1 MTEEQK
7 LMSALVVIDLQN
19 AIVDS
24 PLHDAERVLGTVAG
38 LINTARE
45 QGVPVLYVR
54 HEDRDDE
61 GMRAGSD
68 GWQIHDTVAPREG
81 EVIVEKQ
88 WGDAFAATDMRQK
101 LAKLGVGHL
110 YLTGA
115 ETDACVRA
123 THIGALAHGY
133 DVTLVADAH
142 SLWAERPGVSLNAE
156 QIITYHNE
164 VARFLAYPGASTKV
178 ATAAEVRFAKV
189 PEAAGA

>member
-7 LMSALVVIDLQN
+7 TLAALVVIDLQN
-19 AIVDS
+19 AIVDA
-24 PLHDAERVLGTVAG
+24 PLYEAERVLSNVAS
-38 LINTARE
+38 LIEDARE
-45 QGVPVLYVR
+45 QGVPIVFVR
-54 HEDRDDE
+54 HQEE
-61 GMRAGSD
+61 EMAAGSD
-68 GWQIHDTVAPREG
+68 GWQIHDAVAPREG

-88 WGDAFAATDMRQK
+88 WGDAFAATDMRQQ

-133 DVTLVADAH
+133 DVTLVTDAH
-142 SLWAERPGVSLNAE
+142 SLGAERPGTSLNAA

-164 VARFLAYPGASTKV
+164 VARFLAYPGASTNAV
-178 ATAAEVRFAKV
+178 TAAEVRFAKV
-189 PEAAGA
+189 PEAANA